1 MDELEVLKN
10 IDKKLSA
17 ILALII
23 QERGG
28 QSGKGDKKTAF
39 KAEVVLAGAGLS
51 ASDIAK
57 LLNKKVPAVQKAI
70 QRARK

>member
-1 MDELEVLKN
+1 MNELEVLKN

-17 ILALII
+17 ILILII
-23 QERGG
+23 QGRGG
-28 QSGKGDKKTAF
+28 QSEKGDRKTTL
-39 KAEVVLAGAGLS
+39 KAEVFLAGAGLS

-57 LLNKKVPAVQKAI
+57 LLNKKVPAVQKTI